1 MRIELKKL
9 DCLFIGLLVLV
20 GVICLCMLF
29 LWPKSAGEQLVITV
43 DGEVYGTYRM
53 QEEQEISVER
63 DGHVVNVVVIA
74 DGRAHMK
81 EADCPDHLC
90 IRQGEISKRGETL
103 ICLPNKVVVEAQS
116 GGEGTYDSIVR

>member
-9 DCLFIGLLVLV
+9 DCLFIGVLVLI

-63 DGHVVNVVVIA
+63 DGRVVNVVVIA

-116 GGEGTYDSIVR
+116 DGEGTYDSIVR

>member
-9 DCLFIGLLVLV
+9 DCLFIGVLVLI

-63 DGHVVNVVVIA
+63 DGRVVNVVVIA

-116 GGEGTYDSIVR
+116 EGEGTYDSIVR